1 MSPIPKMKSATHFA
15 VLVTICVAARLSSTT
30 QVYGP
35 LGHEIVG
42 AVADERVASTTEKF
56 LS

>member
-15 VLVTICVAARLSSTT
+15 VLVTICAAARLSSTT

-42 AVADERVASTTEKF
+42 AVADERVASTKGKF